1 MNDQELLTSKFECVN
16 SGCTPSNATTMNLAV
31 NKNQCGPNGK
41 CVPIGGGGNT
51 SGTKCDCEGL
61 FAGPRCEFGISSTYT
76 SNQLED
82 IYAVTENST
91 KYPNFIQSIMTSN
104 SALNND
110 FYEQYWKDAIK
121 SFFQL
126 AEDKGLTK
134 DELSNELRDLFGLP
148 ALGKNKTVQT

>member
-1 MNDQELLTSKFECVN
+1 
-16 SGCTPSNATTMNLAV
+16 MNLAV

-41 CVPIGGGGNT
+41 CLPIGGNT

-91 KYPNFIQSIMTSN
+91 NYPNFLQSITTSN

-110 FYEQYWKDAIK
+110 FYDQYWKDAIK
-121 SFFQL
+121 SFFQQ

-134 DELSNELRDLFGLP
+134 DELTEELRDLFGLP
-148 ALGKNKTVQT
+148 PVLGENKTVQS